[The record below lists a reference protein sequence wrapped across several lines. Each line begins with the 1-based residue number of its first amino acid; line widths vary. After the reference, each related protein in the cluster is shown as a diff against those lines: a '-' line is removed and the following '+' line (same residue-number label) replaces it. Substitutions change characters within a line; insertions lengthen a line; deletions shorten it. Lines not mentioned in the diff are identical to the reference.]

1 MTTAQDTILT
11 RPWRKSSRSTGGN
24 DCVEVA
30 QARTSCLIRDSKNP
44 DGARLAVRPQA
55 WAAFIRDIN
64 TALTAVKPV
73 TNRFPAMPGTLF
85 AT

>member
-1 MTTAQDTILT
+1 MTTEQDTRLP

-30 QARTSCLIRDSKNP
+30 QTPTSCLVRDSKNP

-55 WAAFIRDIN
+55 WAAFIADI
-64 TALTAVKPV
+64 K
-73 TNRFPAMPGTLF
+73 RGTYGN
-85 AT
+85 

>member
-1 MTTAQDTILT
+1 MTTAQDTTLT

-30 QARTSCLIRDSKNP
+30 QSGTSYLVRDSKNP

-55 WAAFIRDIN
+55 WTAFLGD
-64 TALTAVKPV
+64 VKHG
-73 TNRFPAMPGTLF
+73 AYGS
-85 AT
+85 